1 MKICFASHNPGKV
14 TRYKRLL
21 RDHPVNLVS
30 LSEMNIYSK
39 IDEPFKTSQ
48 ENAIH
53 KAREYSRLTGL
64 PTLGV
69 DEEMQTNFLP
79 ENLQPGVLI
88 RRLGKTL
95 DRTPTD
101 EEVINHWV
109 RLIKDHPHTHPEFY
123 WKFSIAIFDPYTKF
137 QDIVTVVQVS
147 EVADEFSNEW
157 TPGYPMSTFMSP
169 KGTNKMSYLKT
180 PQDLKFKIEKDNFD
194 PFLKKFPEWIKKIE
208 NLKR

>member
-30 LSEMNIYSK
+30 LSEMNISSK

-48 ENAIH
+48 ENALH

-79 ENLQPGVLI
+79 ENLQPGVLV

-95 DRTPTD
+95 DREPTD
-101 EEVINHWV
+101 KEVINHWMS
-109 RLIKDHPHTHPEFY
+109 LMKDHPHTNPEFY
-123 WKFSIAIFDPYTKF
+123 WKFSIAIYDPNAKF
-137 QDIVTVVQVS
+137 QDTVTVVQVS
-147 EVADEFSNEW
+147 EVADKFSDEW

-169 KGTNKMSYLKT
+169 KGTNKVAYREVS
-180 PQDLKFKIEKDNFD
+180 QEIKFEIERKNFY
-194 PFLKKFPEWIKKIE
+194 PFLSKFPLWMKEIDGF
-208 NLKR
+208 